1 MRRLVALFAS
11 IALVIFVSL
20 LSSCGSTSSS
30 NATNN
35 APPASSSNPPSGSG
49 SGSGS
54 GSASG
59 GGSSGSSGSGSAGS
73 GSSSGSGSGSSS
85 SFVAYAYTG
94 GQNEIR
100 AYGVSANGTLTAVAG
115 SPYAITNPKFA
126 TTPVATNGANLYAV
140 SDAGTNLNVFSI
152 DKSTGSLTLANKT
165 NALAGDP
172 HNLDFVSGLALD
184 HTGASLYVVVG
195 VSDFDGG
202 FNLFTVGSSSGAQ
215 QSQYLQ
221 TGAFAEAPLV
231 FSANNQFGYS
241 FLCTARIDGIFGYAR
256 ASDGSLTKMNLGL
269 VFGPK
274 VTGQA
279 FCPDALAVS
288 ARGYLA
294 GVWKVNG
301 MGSSVPGNET
311 YLMTHAIN
319 SDGTLTAISDSQV
332 QTAST
337 SAHAVAANFDPT
349 GTFLAVAGDGGI
361 QTYSLNGNGT
371 LTAMGSPQAAGA
383 NFQSV
388 AWDKANHVF
397 AATSDQ
403 LYVFT
408 ANNGALTPV
417 PGSPYPGDPALT
429 VLPLQ

>member
-1 MRRLVALFAS
+1 MRRLFALFAS
-11 IALVIFVSL
+11 IALGILVSL

-30 NATNN
+30 TAANN
-35 APPASSSNPPSGSG
+35 APPATSSNPPSGSG
-49 SGSGS
+49 SGSSGSGS

-59 GGSSGSSGSGSAGS
+59 GGSSGSA
-73 GSSSGSGSGSSS
+73 GSGSGSSS

-100 AYGVSANGTLTAVAG
+100 GYGVNANGSLTPIAG
-115 SPYAITNPKFA
+115 SPYAVSNPQFA
-126 TTPVATNGANLYAV
+126 TTPIATNGANLYAV

-152 DKSTGSLTLANKT
+152 DKSNGSLTLANKT
-165 NALAGDP
+165 STLTGDS
-172 HNLDFVSGLALD
+172 HNLDFASGLALD

-195 VSDFDGG
+195 VSDLDGG

-221 TGAFAEAPLV
+221 TGAFAEAPLI
-231 FSANNQFGYS
+231 FSPNNQFGYS
-241 FLCTARIDGIFGYAR
+241 FLCTARTDGVFGYAR
-256 ASDGSLTKMNLGL
+256 ASDGSLATMNLGP
-269 VFGPK
+269 VSGPK

-279 FCPDALAVS
+279 FCPGALAIS
-288 ARGYLA
+288 ERGYIA

-301 MGSSVPGNET
+301 IGSSVPGNET
-311 YLMTHAIN
+311 YVMSHAIN
-319 SDGTLTAISDSQV
+319 SDGTLTPVSNSQV
-332 QTAST
+332 QTASI
-337 SAHAVAANFDPT
+337 SGHAVAAKFDPS

-371 LTAMGSPQAAGA
+371 LTPMGSPQAAGA

-388 AWDKANHVF
+388 AWDNANHVL
-397 AATSDQ
+397 AATSNQ

-408 ANNGALTPV
+408 SNNGVLAPV
-417 PGSPYPGDPALT
+417 SGSPYAGDPALT